1 MKKFALV
8 ISLLTLSFTAI
19 AEEFVDYSN
28 LTLAAVESST
38 TESWTFEKSERK
50 LEVRHSEVL
59 AEKLDSMSQKLNAK
73 LQQRLQEK
81 FDRQFAF

>member
-8 ISLLTLSFTAI
+8 VSLLALSSIAI

-28 LTLAAVESST
+28 LALAALESNTS
-38 TESWTFEKSERK
+38 EGWTFEKSERK

-59 AEKLDSMSQKLNAK
+59 ADKLDSMSQQLNAK

-81 FDRQFAF
+81 LDRQFAF